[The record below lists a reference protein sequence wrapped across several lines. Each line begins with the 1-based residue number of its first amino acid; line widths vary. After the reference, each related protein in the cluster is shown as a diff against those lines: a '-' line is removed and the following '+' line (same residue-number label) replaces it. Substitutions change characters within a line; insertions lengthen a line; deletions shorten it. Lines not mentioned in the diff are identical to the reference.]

1 MNDVWDISSW
11 VLALRG
17 CMNPISQADWIQQWI
32 CAYALGKT
40 CTHLFHKGKTAFV
53 WENCSGVIKYKL
65 PDAGKFF
72 FFFSPELKCWLKY
85 VTDKYMHWCM
95 VSAAVWLPP
104 LKLKKKTPSTQ
115 PQTSHIRDGCSA
127 CTHHLHMYCSP
138 DISRC
143 VHAGVCQA
151 GWKPQ
156 KQWLCLAKVDITD
169 LLNSFSNCCRFFDCC
184 VFLINL
190 LTFMFNVQASL

>member
-1 MNDVWDISSW
+1 MRASS
-11 VLALRG
+11 
-17 CMNPISQADWIQQWI
+17 
-32 CAYALGKT
+32 
-40 CTHLFHKGKTAFV
+40 
-53 WENCSGVIKYKL
+53 
-65 PDAGKFF
+65 
-72 FFFSPELKCWLKY
+72 FFFSPELKCWLKC

-127 CTHHLHMYCSP
+127 RTHHLHMYCSP

-143 VHAGVCQA
+143 VHAGICQA
-151 GWKPQ
+151 GWETQ

-169 LLNSFSNCCRFFDCC
+169 LLNSFSNCCRFFDWLLC
-184 VFLINL
+184 FSYKLANL
-190 LTFMFNVQASL
+190 RVQCTGKPVAKPLLMVSKG